1 MAASEH
7 NFYIDQGSS
16 FTLVLTNKDNDGNI
30 IDLTNNCARLTMTT
44 SKGDTYIFDTENTDY
59 TKYKFLV
66 EGSLGKITLLIPASE
81 TNTYTFDNA
90 KYDLELQSPNDHYVG
105 GGKYIERILYGIIS
119 INKRF
124 SKYPIALDCD
134 T

>member
-7 NFYIDQGSS
+7 NFSIDQGSS

-30 IDLTNNCARLTMTT
+30 IDLTNYCARLTMTT
-44 SKGDTYIFDTENTDY
+44 SKGDTLVFDTDNVNY
-59 TKYKFLV
+59 AAYKFLV
-66 EGSLGKITLLIPASE
+66 EGNLGKITLFIPASV

-90 KYDLELQSPNDHYVG
+90 KYDLELQSPNDHYAS
-105 GGKYIERILYGIIS
+105 GGKYTERILYGVIT

-124 SKYPIALDCD
+124 SKYPTALDCA